1 MEQEHESGYLMDMS
15 TYLWIGIAGFLG
27 ANVRYILGRWM
38 SAQWG
43 STFPYATLAINVS
56 GSFLLC
62 FLLAVWSQGTVWP
75 PAVRLA
81 LTVGFLGAYTTFS
94 TFSYESLFLL
104 QQGNIWGSLAYILA
118 SVLGGMVAGGLGLLM
133 GRWL

>member
-1 MEQEHESGYLMDMS
+1 MDMA

-27 ANVRYILGRWM
+27 ANVRYIVGRWIA
-38 SAQWG
+38 AQWG
-43 STFPYATLAINVS
+43 ATFPYATLAINLS

-62 FLLAVWSQGTVWP
+62 FLMALWAQGTAWP
-75 PAVRLA
+75 PAVRVA

-94 TFSYESLFLL
+94 TFSYECLVLL
-104 QQGNIWGSLAYILA
+104 QQGSLWGSMAYMLA
-118 SVLGGMVAGGLGLLM
+118 SVLGGGLAGGVGFLV